1 MISFKEKIDLKWVF
15 IFVLSFALILSFVF
29 RKDNNI
35 DDYKTQKEELAKD
48 NERLKKHFDSL
59 VKINIIID
67 NNRKLIAD
75 SLIMTKTALNQ
86 SNNKINKLEKRLYE
100 NSKNINGLNANGVAS
115 EFTNILNTK
124 GNNNN

>member
-100 NSKNINGLNANGVAS
+100 NSKNINGLNANGVAN